1 MKGKKKPGYASSFIL
16 SHKTDGGAIGR
27 DRWMPVTRLME
38 NYELGLVQAKFEMHI
53 IIQMGMLGREL
64 GIKVEN

>member
-1 MKGKKKPGYASSFIL
+1 
-16 SHKTDGGAIGR
+16 
-27 DRWMPVTRLME
+27 MPVTRLVE